1 MPIYRTRDFGSLS
14 PAYQDVTG
22 VVQAPIAGLVLDP
35 FGPRNAA
42 FAISEGSFYRTRN
55 LDDTY
60 PAWGEMLAIT
70 TKISSGLSPTLQK
83 LQATIAQQNRVYVV
97 GWRKITASGA
107 TQEQF
112 VIRTDDGGQTWSPVA
127 LTGGQTSLP
136 GYYSLGQFPGAAVIG
151 SGGSVTNPNNI
162 LQAESD
168 CSTNVQIGGGGNV
181 DVDLGQAYT
190 LSAVNAKLT
199 AVGLFGNWSDFYTKL
214 NIGDA
219 WVAQVT
225 PSSFEGTCSTFPV
238 GYPGGASFAFP
249 GSYRYFRYVGVP
261 YALGNN
267 RTIYE
272 VGLYINSGPTP
283 VPTDPLSA
291 LAVGQHNAA
300 KVYVSDGSSAIRRSV
315 NSGAAWATYI
325 AAGAYDLEC
334 HYASNSNDND
344 LRYIGANGKFYTTVG
359 STPTERAGWGTET
372 PVAVTGRIV
381 TFVGDANLI
390 YTLFHDGGDSYS
402 VKRSTD
408 GGANWSTM
416 SSGHPNARAIGLW
429 PYGAGDI
436 VFMMTDDGPQY
447 SVDGGATFSN
457 KAGDMP
463 ATANPLYIVPVW
475 VSA

>member
-22 VVQAPIAGLVLDP
+22 VVQAPINGLVLDP

-55 LDDTY
+55 LDDVY

-70 TKISSGLSPTLQK
+70 TKISSGLVPTLNK
-83 LQATIAQQNRVYVV
+83 LQATIARQNRVYVV
-97 GWRKITASGA
+97 GWRRISPSAE

-112 VIRTDDGGQTWSPVA
+112 VIRTDDGGQTWSAVS
-127 LTGGQTSLP
+127 LTGGVTSTP
-136 GYYSLGQFPGAAVIG
+136 GYFTLGQFPGASVIG
-151 SGGSVTNPNNI
+151 FSGGVSDPNNI
-162 LQAESD
+162 LRLSSNCVDA
-168 CSTNVQIGGGGNV
+168 VQIPSGNYV
-181 DVDLGQAYT
+181 DVDLGAAYT
-190 LSAVNAKLT
+190 LAGVNAKLT
-199 AVGLFGNWSDFYTKL
+199 SSGNFGNWSEFFTKL
-214 NIGDA
+214 NLGDS
-219 WVAQVT
+219 WLSQVT
-225 PSSFEGTCSTFPV
+225 ASSFSGTCSTFPP
-238 GYPGGASFAFP
+238 GYPSGAAFGTP
-249 GSYRYFRYVGVP
+249 GSLRYVRYYGTT

-267 RTIYE
+267 RVIYE

-291 LAVGQHNAA
+291 LAVGQHNAD
-300 KVYVSDGSSAIRRSV
+300 KVYVSDGNAIRRSV
-315 NSGAAWATYI
+315 NAGAAWSTYI

-334 HYASNSNDND
+334 PYPSNPNDND
-344 LRYIGANGKFYTTVG
+344 LRYIGADGKFYTTSG
-359 STPTERAGWGTET
+359 NTPTERAGWGTET
-372 PVAVTGRIV
+372 PAAVTGRIV
-381 TFVGDANLI
+381 TFVGNADLI

-402 VKRSTD
+402 VKRSLD
-408 GGANWSTM
+408 GGATWSTR
-416 SSGHPNARAIGLW
+416 SSGYPNARAIGLW
-429 PYGAGDI
+429 PYGNGDI

-447 SVDGGATFSN
+447 SIDGGTTFSD